1 MNFTN
6 GFDYLCIGC
15 NGFAQVGDP
24 EYWKKQKVE
33 REVIMELVEERYP
46 IPKIG
51 DIQMFYRWQS
61 FPHEFGTYH
70 ELVLIYDRDE
80 LDSLE
85 YSDDTEEVELFNLF
99 WNWFNEVE
107 SIDLETEEITE
118 EIRKRYLKTIDFSK
132 AEHLR
137 VEKSG
142 IKRKAV

>member
-1 MNFTN
+1 
-6 GFDYLCIGC
+6 
-15 NGFAQVGDP
+15 
-24 EYWKKQKVE
+24 
-33 REVIMELVEERYP
+33 MELVEERYP